1 MFKRISAWLSG
12 IIILVAIVFIAF
24 QDKPVKVEAFKVRS
38 GPMVVTAAEEGKTRL
53 IERYVISAPIDA
65 FLHRI
70 RFNIN
75 DRVQKNQELL
85 TLEPLPSSILDPR
98 SRAQSRAVL
107 GAAQEL
113 EKIILEM
120 SKAAEA
126 DKELAQI
133 TYDRTITLRQKKV
146 VAADELDII
155 KAEKRR
161 ADAVY
166 RATQFAWIFTGYLT
180 QMSRSA
186 LDYEDMRQMLDDNR
200 RFTVLSPA
208 AGTIL
213 AINNKSERVVKMGQ
227 PLMAIGDISQLE
239 IEAEVLTSVAIK
251 LKPGTAVEIF
261 KTGLDQRLKG
271 QVKYIEPSAFTKISA
286 LGVEEQ
292 RVKVIIAL
300 EPDYA
305 INLQDGYQVEV
316 RFLLWSSEQ
325 CLQIPN
331 SAVFK
336 DEQDQSYVFLI
347 RNNRLQKAQ
356 VKLGERNDL
365 MSELLSGLAE
375 DDHIVTF
382 LSNEL
387 QDGMQVNF

>member
-1 MFKRISAWLSG
+1 MFKRISAWLIG
-12 IIILVAIVFIAF
+12 IITLVVIVFIAF
-24 QDKPVKVEAFKVRS
+24 QDKPVRVEAFKVKS

-70 RFNIN
+70 HFNIN

-85 TLEPLPSSILDPR
+85 TLEPMPSSILDPR

-126 DKELAQI
+126 DKALAQI

-146 VAADELDII
+146 VAEDELDII

-251 LKPGTAVEIF
+251 LKPGTSVEIY
-261 KTGLDQRLKG
+261 KTGLDQPLKG
-271 QVKYIEPSAFTKISA
+271 QVNYIEPSAFTKISA

-292 RVKVIIAL
+292 RVKVIIAI

-316 RFLLWSSEQ
+316 RFLLWSSKQ

-336 DEQDQSYVFLI
+336 DEQDKSYVFLI

-387 QDGMQVNF
+387 QEGMQVNF